1 MQWKWIEHKLHWLKF
16 TNVFSIVFHG
26 LIVIHLFHI
35 SYFQIVP
42 LAILYF
48 SIIDITILP
57 ILRKCSWIKKG
68 TLLSLVN
75 EGDIVTVIPVCI
87 CHKIS
92 QEHLHGFS

>member
-1 MQWKWIEHKLHWLKF
+1 MSIFNLCI
-16 TNVFSIVFHG
+16 NVHEGHG
-26 LIVIHLFHI
+26 HLE
-35 SYFQIVP
+35 
-42 LAILYF
+42 
-48 SIIDITILP
+48 D
-57 ILRKCSWIKKG
+57 RDWIKKG